1 VVRHRQTRSPMQ
13 MLIHEMGK
21 FGLVGGVCYAVDFL
35 VSNLCHTL
43 LGMGPL
49 SAKTISTV
57 VAATLSY
64 IGNRQ
69 WSFNHRAR
77 TGLRREYTLFVILNT
92 VGLVIALGCLG
103 FARYVLDLRGVVAF
117 NLFGNVLGTGLGTV
131 FRFWAYK
138 KWVFLH
144 PDHPKAATTRPPLE
158 QERRQPVPE
167 HAGQV

>member
-1 VVRHRQTRSPMQ
+1 MLRHRQTRSPMQ
-13 MLIHEMGK
+13 VLIHEMGK
-21 FGLVGGVCYAVDFL
+21 FGLVGGVCYAIDFL

-49 SAKTISTV
+49 SAKTVSTV
-57 VAATLSY
+57 IAATFSY

-92 VGLVIALGCLG
+92 VGLLIALGCLG
-103 FARYVLDLRGVVAF
+103 FARYVLDLRGVLAF
-117 NLFGNVLGTGLGTV
+117 NLFGNVIGTGLGTV

-144 PDHPKAATTRPPLE
+144 PDDPKAVVNNGAD
-158 QERRQPVPE
+158 QENPRPVPE
-167 HAGQV
+167 HAGRI